1 MKTPF
6 LTAVRQESRAFLRRG
21 RIIALAF
28 AVLTTV
34 LFGLLLAY
42 ATRST
47 CSEGN
52 VDVACPTDPVG
63 PSGTAV
69 SDQFFFAH
77 RPLGTTGTLTV
88 RLTSMTGIITYPPP
102 NHDEIVPGL
111 VPWAKAGIMI
121 KDGVSQGSSYA
132 AVMMTGGH
140 GVHMQDDY
148 VHDTAGSPSDGSP
161 RWLRLTRGGD
171 TITGFESADGVR
183 WTQIGT
189 AHLSLP
195 ETVQIG
201 LFATSPGDL
210 TLRPIG
216 LGASAPED
224 RFTQATGSFDNVVLD
239 GAPAADWRA
248 EPVGGM
254 GNTDWEKSHRP
265 PGLVVEGGTLTVTGS
280 GDVGPLGTAAR
291 HAVEDTLIGLVF
303 GLIIV
308 LTVAVRFATRSPGAL
323 GAKAVVVGAAGFL
336 TGLVTAG
343 VAVPVGTLA
352 MRSTGSTFGPVPV
365 LTELGLIV
373 GVAGLFAVTAVF
385 AFAVGALVKRAWVAI
400 PLVIAVVVVP
410 YVLATLPLFPDA
422 VANWLLR
429 LTPAAGF
436 GVLQTREE
444 FSQVVALYAPWT
456 GYFPL
461 PGWAGFAVLC
471 AYTALLLVLRRTR
484 TAEPSWR

>member
-6 LTAVRQESRAFLRRG
+6 AAAVRQESRAFLSRG

-34 LFGLLLAY
+34 LFGLLLAF

-52 VDVACPTDPVG
+52 VEVACPTDPVG
-63 PSGTAV
+63 PQGTAV

-102 NHDEIVPGL
+102 NHDEIVSGL

-121 KDGVSQGSSYA
+121 KDGVRQGSSYA
-132 AVMMTGGH
+132 AIMMTGGH

-148 VHDTAGSPSDGSP
+148 LNDTAGSPGDGSP
-161 RWLRLTRGGD
+161 RWLRLTRAGD
-171 TITGFESADGVR
+171 TITGFESADGAR
-183 WTQIGT
+183 WAQLGT

-210 TLRPIG
+210 TLRPVG

-224 RFTQATGSFDNVVLD
+224 RFTQATGSFDNVTLD
-239 GAPAADWRA
+239 GAPAAEWHA

-254 GNTDWEKSHRP
+254 GHTDWEKLHRP
-265 PGLVVEGGTLTVTGS
+265 PGLVVEGGTFTVTGS
-280 GDVGPLGTAAR
+280 GDVGPLGTASR
-291 HAVEDTLIGLVF
+291 NAVEDTLIGLAF

-308 LTVAVRFATRSPGAL
+308 LTVAVRFATRRPGTVL
-323 GAKAVVVGAAGFL
+323 AKAVVVGVAGFL

-352 MRSTGSTFGPVPV
+352 MRSTGSNIGPVSV
-365 LTELGLIV
+365 LTELGLIAD
-373 GVAGLFAVTAVF
+373 VAGLVAVAAVF
-385 AFAVGALVKRAWVAI
+385 AFALGALVKRAWVAV
-400 PLVIAVVVVP
+400 PIAITVVVVP
-410 YVLATLPLFPDA
+410 YILATLPLFPDA
-422 VANWLLR
+422 VAGWLLR

-444 FSQVVALYAPWT
+444 FSQVVALYAPWA

-461 PGWAGFAVLC
+461 PGWTGFAVLC
-471 AYTALLLVLRRTR
+471 AYTALVLVLLRKR